1 MPPSCLILAY
11 IGVKVVP
18 IAVLDDNYSY
28 LIIDT
33 VTNAAA
39 VVDPA
44 DPAAVKV
51 DSKFEWSSR
60 ANWQKLMV
68 LIVLCLSRNVFL
80 SSEPH

>member
-1 MPPSCLILAY
+1 MSPSCLILAY
-11 IGVKVVP
+11 IGVKIVP

-51 DSKFEWSSR
+51 DSKF
-60 ANWQKLMV
+60 LMEFS
-68 LIVLCLSRNVFL
+68 C
-80 SSEPH
+80 

>member
-1 MPPSCLILAY
+1 MPFLAHTHTHTHTHT
-11 IGVKVVP
+11 GVKIVP

-33 VTNAAA
+33 TTNSAA

-51 DSKFEWSSR
+51 TSNE
-60 ANWQKLMV
+60 V
-68 LIVLCLSRNVFL
+68 IVTQSFSLSLSRSVSL
-80 SSEPH
+80 SNMSL